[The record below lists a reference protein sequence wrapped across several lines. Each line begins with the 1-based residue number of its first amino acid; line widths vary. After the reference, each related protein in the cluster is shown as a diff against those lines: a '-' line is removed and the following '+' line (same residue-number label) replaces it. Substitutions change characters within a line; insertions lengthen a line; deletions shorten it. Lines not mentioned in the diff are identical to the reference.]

1 MLSGKTSANSTVI
14 YYLAFH
20 IVVGGVC
27 FKSVVPALNYK
38 QVFILTIWLL
48 LAYFFIVF

>member
-20 IVVGGVC
+20 IVLGGVC
-27 FKSVVPALNYK
+27 FKSIVPALNYK
-38 QVFILTIWLL
+38 EVIFLTIWLL
-48 LAYFFIVF
+48 PAYFFIVF